1 MKVVALA
8 GGVGGAKL
16 AYGLARHLSPDQL
29 SLIVNTGDDINL
41 FGLKICPD
49 LDTVCYTLA
58 ELANEQTGWGLKDET
73 WQAITS
79 LERLGGPAWF
89 HLGDRDLG
97 THLERTRRLS
107 IGDSLSDVTRQFCNA
122 WGIRHPVFPMSDQVV
137 ATRVQTLEKGELTF
151 QSYFVEMQCLPT
163 VTGFRFEG
171 VEASQP
177 APGVLEV
184 IQQSDVVIFC
194 PSNPWV
200 SIGPI
205 LAIPGIRPAIA
216 AKPVVALSPIIG
228 GKAVKG
234 PVAKMYAELGIEPS
248 ATAVA
253 RHYQPILTG
262 FVLDQVDHALAN
274 EIAGWGIMTKVTNT
288 LMTSLADRV
297 RLAGEILA
305 FCAQIAER
313 KRNS

>member
-137 ATRVQTLEKGELTF
+137 ATRVQTLETVSYTHLT
-151 QSYFVEMQCLPT
+151 LPT
-163 VTGFRFEG
+163 IYSV
-171 VEASQP
+171 
-177 APGVLEV
+177 
-184 IQQSDVVIFC
+184 
-194 PSNPWV
+194 
-200 SIGPI
+200 
-205 LAIPGIRPAIA
+205 
-216 AKPVVALSPIIG
+216 
-228 GKAVKG
+228 
-234 PVAKMYAELGIEPS
+234 
-248 ATAVA
+248 
-253 RHYQPILTG
+253 
-262 FVLDQVDHALAN
+262 
-274 EIAGWGIMTKVTNT
+274 
-288 LMTSLADRV
+288 
-297 RLAGEILA
+297 
-305 FCAQIAER
+305 
-313 KRNS
+313 

>member
-1 MKVVALA
+1 MKVVAFA

-16 AYGLARHLSPDQL
+16 AYGLARCLLPDQL
-29 SLIVNTGDDINL
+29 SVIVNTGDDISL

-58 ELANEQTGWGLKDET
+58 GLANEQTGWGLKDET
-73 WQAITS
+73 WQAIGS
-79 LERLGGPAWF
+79 VERLGGPGWF

-97 THLERTRRLS
+97 THLERTRRLAL
-107 IGDSLSDVTRQFCNA
+107 GEPLSAITHGFCQA
-122 WGIRHPVFPMSDQVV
+122 WGIRHPVYPMTDQGV
-137 ATRVQTLEKGELTF
+137 ATRVQTLENGELAF
-151 QSYFVEMQCLPT
+151 QSYFVERQCEPT

-171 VEASQP
+171 VETSQP
-177 APGVLEV
+177 APGVLAAIEGADV
-184 IQQSDVVIFC
+184 ILFC

-205 LAIPGIRPAIA
+205 LAVPGIRAAVA

-234 PVAKMYAELGIEPS
+234 PAAKMYLELGIEPS
-248 ATAVA
+248 AIAVA
-253 RHYQPILTG
+253 TQYRPFLTG
-262 FVLDQVDHALAN
+262 FVLDQVDRTLVN
-274 EIAGWGIMTKVTNT
+274 EIAGWGIMTMVTNT
-288 LMTSLADRV
+288 LMTSLADRE

-313 KRNS
+313 I